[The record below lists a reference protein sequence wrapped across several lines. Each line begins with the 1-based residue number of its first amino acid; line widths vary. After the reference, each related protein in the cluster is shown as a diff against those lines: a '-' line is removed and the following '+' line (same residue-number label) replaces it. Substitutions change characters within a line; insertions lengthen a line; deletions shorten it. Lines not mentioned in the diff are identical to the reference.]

1 MVIVLRKDGKAIQLA
16 NGRHPDEEA
25 MEQYSMGCLAEP
37 QVASFEEH
45 LLVCESCQARLAHED
60 ALRQSVRDAAP
71 LLESRPAAAWGG
83 RLKFAWAAGFLIV
96 FLAVFAGIE
105 ERNLRRSNDAPAVIL
120 LHATRGAADPSS
132 AAPFGKPLTLV
143 LDLTDL
149 PSFPGY
155 PVEIVDAGGH
165 PAFASNAAPRNSQLR
180 STLTRGLAA
189 GEYFVR
195 VYNPARELLRE
206 YALALK

>member
-1 MVIVLRKDGKAIQLA
+1 MVMVLRKDGNVIQLA

-25 MEQYSMGCLAEP
+25 VEQYSMGRLAEREL
-37 QVASFEEH
+37 AKLEEH

-71 LLESRPAAAWGG
+71 LLEPRPAAAWGG

-105 ERNLRRSNDAPAVIL
+105 GRNLRRSNEAPAVIML
-120 LHATRGAADPSS
+120 DATRGAADASP
-132 AAPFGKPLTLV
+132 AAPSGKPLTLV

-149 PSFPGY
+149 PSFPAY
-155 PVEIVDAGGH
+155 PVEIVDAGGR
-165 PAFASNAAPRNSQLR
+165 PAFASSEAPRNSQLR
-180 STLTRGLAA
+180 ATLARGLAA
-189 GEYFVR
+189 GPYFVR

-206 YALALK
+206 YALTVK